1 MKIVKRYAVP
11 FTVILLSFL
20 GATKC
25 VSQEEPPSPDH
36 GDTTCIQGTVTYRSP
51 QDSSPVP
58 CVAATVSLTVPG
70 KDRPFMDTRTDK
82 RGRYCLNVPISHV
95 RVDMKVWGLTYM
107 NKENYICQGEK
118 TGIDLGSRPRKCG
131 EGCLEL
137 DVVVECK
144 EGYLRR
150 RR

>member
-1 MKIVKRYAVP
+1 MKIVKSYPCAIALI
-11 FTVILLSFL
+11 FISFL
-20 GATKC
+20 GATECFAK
-25 VSQEEPPSPDH
+25 EKPPSPDQ

-58 CVAATVSLTVPG
+58 CVSATVSLTVPG
-70 KDRPFMDTRTDK
+70 KDRPFIDTRTDK
-82 RGRYCLNVPISHV
+82 QGRYCMNIPISHG
-95 RVDMKVWGLTYM
+95 RVDLKVWGLTYI

-118 TGIDLGSRPRKCG
+118 TGIDLEPRPRKCG
-131 EGCLEL
+131 EGCMEL